1 MGKETQQQQV
11 ALNLLSEGTEIVGD
25 LIAVNDIRIDGKLKG
40 KIETKGR
47 LVIGPA
53 AKVEGEVNSPGVDVL
68 GTLQGNIVSSGTVSL
83 RSKAVVTGTIKTA
96 YIVIES
102 GAVFNGECQI
112 QRDANQKTPTRG

>member
-1 MGKETQQQQV
+1 M
-11 ALNLLSEGTEIVGD
+11 GD

-53 AKVEGEVNSPGVDVL
+53 AKVEGEVTSPGVDVL

>member
-53 AKVEGEVNSPGVDVL
+53 AKVEGEVTSPGVDVL

-112 QRDANQKTPTRG
+112 QRDANQKTSTRG